1 MQYLKK
7 RLRVIQ
13 HIGES
18 PSCGHIFES
27 IHVQFIVPAMKTFSK
42 RAFRQNL
49 KIKALSVYLSLV
61 FICHI
66 VKEFECVTEYIAQ
79 LMK

>member
-27 IHVQFIVPAMKTFSK
+27 IHVRFIVPAMKTFSTK
-42 RAFRQNL
+42 GFQAKL
-49 KIKALSVYLSLV
+49 KNKSPICLSVFSLYLPYSQR
-61 FICHI
+61 IWMCD
-66 VKEFECVTEYIAQ
+66 
-79 LMK
+79 